1 MSLMTDMSISRLF
14 LFFNVIDP
22 KRHHENSKNSQVIYP
37 KGKPMAPQLLCCKGF
52 AVKYYSFT
60 LYASDLQ
67 HLRLL
72 QR

>member
-37 KGKPMAPQLLCCKGF
+37 KGSRWRRNSFVEKG
-52 AVKYYSFT
+52 
-60 LYASDLQ
+60 
-67 HLRLL
+67 LR
-72 QR
+72 